1 MKPWLKKI
9 WQRKKLS
16 AFLGIILIL
25 VVYYGYKGIFPS
37 VAPVR
42 YVMAVASK
50 GTLVVS
56 LSGSGSVSAS
66 NQVDLKP
73 KASGVVTYVSVV
85 AGQTVRAGAL
95 LVQLDASN
103 VASAVRDAQNNLDS
117 AQLSMQKLTQAT
129 DALSLIQAQNALATA
144 QQSKQ
149 DTTDNL
155 TKTYNDGFNTISNT
169 FLDLPTIMTGLNNIL
184 YGNDFGRGQWN
195 SDVYLNEMNR
205 YSDQAIIFR
214 DDAIAKYQKAKTE
227 YDQTFSDYKAMTRDS
242 ATGTIESMV
251 AETYNTS
258 KDIAEAVKS
267 TNNFIQ
273 LYKDTLIGKNL
284 KTSPLAD
291 THLASLNSYTGMT
304 NIQLSN
310 LLNIK
315 QTIQSDKDSLVA
327 DDRTI
332 AEKTES
338 LKKLQVGTDPLDIKA
353 QQLSITQRQNALYD
367 AQNTYADYF
376 VRAPFDGVVAAINVK
391 RGDTTGSTSA
401 VTMITQ
407 QKIADISLNEVDVA
421 KIKVG
426 QKATLTFDALPDL
439 TITGD
444 VASIDTLGTITQ
456 SVVTYNVK
464 ISFDTQDVRV
474 KPGMSVSTAIIT
486 DVKQDVVMVPNSAVK
501 NNTVQIMVNGK
512 PETKNV
518 EVGIANDTMTEI
530 ISGVAENDNAVT
542 QTITGTTTTTPT
554 TSGAGG
560 GIRIPG
566 VGGGFGR

>member
-1 MKPWLKKI
+1 
-9 WQRKKLS
+9 
-16 AFLGIILIL
+16 L

-391 RGDTTGSTSA
+391 HGDTIGSTSA

>member
-1 MKPWLKKI
+1 M
-9 WQRKKLS
+9 
-16 AFLGIILIL
+16 

-391 RGDTTGSTSA
+391 HGDTIGSTSA